1 MEKIDYCKD
10 DLYELIH
17 RLITGEI
24 NEMDFSDEYYIAFIY
39 NSNYWNS
46 SEELRGSELLLF
58 NQLAEVAN
66 YLVSFAE
73 VKLSSDE
80 TSILKEKLRS
90 TAIQISKKMCIY
102 NLLEQYLHDK
112 ISTTDFCN
120 KFYEWYDIGTYK
132 SEIEQNKR
140 IWLDELSTIAGRYSE
155 FSEDHRVAPKA
166 FTTEADI
173 KAKVKEILKY
183 IQPE

>member
-17 RLITGEI
+17 RLITREI
-24 NEMDFSDEYYIAFIY
+24 NEIDFSDEYYIAFIY

-58 NQLAEVAN
+58 NQLAEVSN

-80 TSILKEKLRS
+80 TSILKEKLRN
-90 TAIQISKKMCIY
+90 TAIQISKY
-102 NLLEQYLHDK
+102 
-112 ISTTDFCN
+112 
-120 KFYEWYDIGTYK
+120 
-132 SEIEQNKR
+132 
-140 IWLDELSTIAGRYSE
+140 
-155 FSEDHRVAPKA
+155 
-166 FTTEADI
+166 
-173 KAKVKEILKY
+173 
-183 IQPE
+183 

>member
-17 RLITGEI
+17 RLITREI
-24 NEMDFSDEYYIAFIY
+24 NEIDFSDEYYIAFIY

-58 NQLAEVAN
+58 NQLAEVSN

-80 TSILKEKLRS
+80 TSILKEKLRN

-120 KFYEWYDIGTYK
+120 KFYDGMI
-132 SEIEQNKR
+132 SALI
-140 IWLDELSTIAGRYSE
+140 
-155 FSEDHRVAPKA
+155 
-166 FTTEADI
+166 
-173 KAKVKEILKY
+173 KVKWNKTRKY
-183 IQPE
+183 GLMN